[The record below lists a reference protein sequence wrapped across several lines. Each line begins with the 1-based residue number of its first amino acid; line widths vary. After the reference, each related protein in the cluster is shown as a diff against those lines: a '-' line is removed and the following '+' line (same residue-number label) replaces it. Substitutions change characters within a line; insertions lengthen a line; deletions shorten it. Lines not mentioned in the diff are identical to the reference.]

1 MSKKKLLL
9 ADTDEGF
16 LRELSYYFMERVP
29 QFELVIFTEPEKM
42 FQYLETNG
50 QADVVMVDE
59 ELAGERLSVL
69 TEGRT
74 RIALST
80 GKPLP
85 EGYGAV
91 KKFQRLEAL
100 ASAVLVQ
107 YAEDSNTLDTIRGN
121 SDTRIT
127 CFYSPGGGTGK
138 TVLSLAAA
146 AAAAKM
152 GFRTLYLNL
161 EEIDSISDCMGK
173 TPGNLSDL
181 YLSLKTKG
189 RNAGVR
195 LKGALGVEPS
205 AGFSFVSG
213 VESVSEY
220 EEINGEDMEKL
231 FGAVRELAAF
241 DLVIVDLSSGFGAI
255 ERAALR
261 EADRILVPAVP
272 GTGLSKLERILKEAA
287 LHDRYEPLIDKMS
300 LVINRASGR
309 NDMGRIPGAVKGR
322 IPCCACVMES
332 AVLADLSSILRSGS
346 SLVPVMEPVVQTAM
360 ELVPGRGGRP

>member
-1 MSKKKLLL
+1 MSKKRLLL
-9 ADTDEGF
+9 ADTDEHF

-29 QFELVIFTEPEKM
+29 QFELIIFTEPEKM
-42 FQYLETNG
+42 YQYLELNG
-50 QADVVMVDE
+50 QADVIIVDE
-59 ELAGERLSVL
+59 ELAGERLSAL

-74 RIALST
+74 RIAFST
-80 GKPLP
+80 GKTLP
-85 EGYGAV
+85 EGYGIV
-91 KKFQRLEAL
+91 KKFQRMETL

-121 SDTRIT
+121 SNTRIT

-146 AAAAKM
+146 AASVKM
-152 GFRTLYLNL
+152 GIRTLYLNL

-195 LKGALGVEPS
+195 LKSALGVDPS

-213 VESVSEY
+213 VESISEY

-241 DLVIVDLSSGFGAI
+241 DLVIVDLSSGFGAM

-261 EADRILVPAVP
+261 EADRILVPAVSR
-272 GTGLSKLERILKEAA
+272 TGLSKLERILRETA
-287 LHDRYEPLIDKMS
+287 LHDRYEPFIDKMS
-300 LVINRASGR
+300 LIINRVTGR
-309 NDMGRIPGAVKGR
+309 NDVDRIPGAVKDQ
-322 IPCCACVMES
+322 ISCCACVTES
-332 AVLADLSSILRSGS
+332 AVLADPSTVLRSGEV
-346 SLVPVMEPVVQTAM
+346 LVPVMEPVIRTAM
-360 ELVPGRGGRP
+360 GAIPGRGGRP